1 MEEINVKYFAPAEAR
16 KTLPLVGQI
25 VGDILE
31 NGKKIRELT
40 DNFIGIIDGNK
51 EIEALSKKIEGYIGE
66 LEEIGCYYKDWN
78 FEIGLVDFPGVIDG
92 KEVFLCWRSDE
103 KDILYYHGIEEGY
116 SGRMRIPEDQS
127 I

>member
-1 MEEINVKYFAPAEAR
+1 MEEINIKYFTAAEAR
-16 KTLPLVGQI
+16 KTLPLVEQI
-25 VGDILE
+25 VGDILK

-40 DNFIGIIDGNK
+40 DNFIGIIDEK
-51 EIEALSKKIEGYIGE
+51 EEIKNLSEKIEGYIEE

-78 FEIGLVDFPGVIDG
+78 FQIGLVDFPGFIDG